1 MKACHDCGAGKYL
14 PTPGGRHESDCI
26 ACASG
31 TFSTQVGA
39 NAKTV
44 CVTLQ
49 SSPSASS
56 QSSPS
61 PSSSPSTKIF
71 VVEIVLSIPMSM
83 TAFNID
89 QQTAL
94 KRSIARAAVVSSE
107 DVSIVN
113 MEPLSPGTRRL
124 LSESIRAEIHV
135 KAADKATA
143 DEIAGRLTAF
153 RINSELAKEGL
164 PAVVVTEPASV
175 QEVSVSSVP
184 SKSGSSVGVVIGLTV
199 TALMVVLGVIA
210 ACVWQH
216 KMSLAV
222 KRPLVSSSR
231 VAPLEAAETEPASS
245 LQYIERDGSVGAQMQ
260 MQMEHIGRMPS
271 YA

>member
-245 LQYIERDGSVGAQMQ
+245 L
-260 MQMEHIGRMPS
+260 
-271 YA
+271 